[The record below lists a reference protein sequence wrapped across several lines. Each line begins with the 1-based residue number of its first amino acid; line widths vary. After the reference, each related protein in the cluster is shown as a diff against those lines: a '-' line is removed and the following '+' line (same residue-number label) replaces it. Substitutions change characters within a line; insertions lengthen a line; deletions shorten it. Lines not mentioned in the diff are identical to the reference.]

1 MGLQMIQQMMFWMI
15 DLLIPSGMVAEG
27 MAWRGIV
34 PRRPCA
40 GRGYCTPRSM
50 RSSRAWRYAQR
61 CFSDLCVRFGSALI
75 LLVSADRA
83 INMMAQLMPS
93 DRLSYLNAGV
103 AVFLFLSIVPLVE
116 LNLSSRFGKEQPS
129 WCTCPQHN

>member
-1 MGLQMIQQMMFWMI
+1 MLQQMMFWMI
-15 DLLIPSGMVAEG
+15 DLLIPGAMAAVG

-50 RSSRAWRYAQR
+50 RGGTAWRFAQR
-61 CFSDLCVRFGSALI
+61 CFSELCVRFGFALI

-83 INMMAQLMPS
+83 INLVTRLMPAA
-93 DRLSYLNAGV
+93 RLSYLNAGIEI
-103 AVFLFLSIVPLVE
+103 FLFLSIVPLVE
-116 LNLSSRFGKEQPS
+116 LSLIGRFERETPRQRA
-129 WCTCPQHN
+129 CTQNG